1 MMVAVHA
8 LTGAVLG
15 GLCRRR
21 SHAFALGAASHL
33 VADALPHRDL
43 EVPVE
48 GALMAAGL
56 TAVALLRGADSPEF
70 AGALGAVAPDAE
82 NLLARIFS
90 IPDEKLLVPSHRCYH
105 GRKIESL
112 HSQVALAA
120 VCLAV
125 LAAPALRRCEA
136 AR

>member
-21 SHAFALGAASHL
+21 THAFALGVASHL

-43 EVPVE
+43 AVPVE
-48 GALMAAGL
+48 GALLGAAL
-56 TAVALLRGADSPEF
+56 AAVGALKGADSPEF
-70 AGALGAVAPDAE
+70 AGAVGAAAPDIE
-82 NLLARIFS
+82 NLVAWLFH

-105 GRKIESL
+105 GRKLEGVYE
-112 HSQVALAA
+112 QVGLAA
-120 VCLAV
+120 ACLAV
-125 LAAPALRRCEA
+125 LACGASRRAEQEA
-136 AR
+136 